1 MKLALL
7 SGSYLSAGGLEPSVA
22 QPPLPL
28 QEFLPLQPLSLALQ
42 PPLPLHEFWPLQAC
56 FSFTVFWSWD
66 WSCALNEDLI
76 PGKRF
81 DAWIVAPLPASKPAS
96 AAPAIK
102 AFFDLVIF
110 ADLPPVRKNRYQTT
124 GPSGQKSIVKIAKTD
139 GLSLNTT
146 ADGMILRSPKGYARK
161 LLVPNGVRRSSKV
174 QGEDLQTPRN
184 RHGRGR
190 IAHPLVAC
198 LILQVPGNRERLP

>member
-1 MKLALL
+1 MKLKLALL
-7 SGSYLSAGGLEPSVA
+7 SGCYLSAGGLEPSVA

-66 WSCALNEDLI
+66 WSCAVNEDFD

-81 DAWIVAPLPASKPAS
+81 DAWIVAPLPASRPAS

-102 AFFDLVIF
+102 ACFDFVIF
-110 ADLPPVRKNRYQTT
+110 LKF
-124 GPSGQKSIVKIAKTD
+124 
-139 GLSLNTT
+139 
-146 ADGMILRSPKGYARK
+146 
-161 LLVPNGVRRSSKV
+161 LLF
-174 QGEDLQTPRN
+174 
-184 RHGRGR
+184 
-190 IAHPLVAC
+190 
-198 LILQVPGNRERLP
+198 ERL